1 MKAVIFDLDGVI
13 TDTAEY
19 HYLAWKHTAEQIG
32 IEIDRSFNERLK
44 GIDREHSL
52 DTILIHGGA
61 AGKYQDAE
69 KQEIMRRKNQYYQQ
83 LIQNLTPHDLLP
95 GIAGLFAGLKRENV
109 SIALASSSRN
119 APAIL
124 ERLGVMDEFQAVVD
138 PALLAR
144 GKPDPEIFL
153 TAAALLGVPPSECAA
168 IEDAEAGI
176 AAIKSAGMFAVG
188 VGDESL
194 MRGADL
200 SVRNTNELTFELLN
214 EGWQRCCCIKEGN
227 EKATRES

>member
-1 MKAVIFDLDGVI
+1 M
-13 TDTAEY
+13 
-19 HYLAWKHTAEQIG
+19 KHTAEQIG

-44 GIDREHSL
+44 GIDREQSL
-52 DTILIHGGA
+52 NTILIHGGA
-61 AGKYQDAE
+61 AGTYREAE

-95 GIAGLFAGLKRENV
+95 GIAGLFAELKRENV

-124 ERLGVMDEFQAVVD
+124 QRLGLMDEFHAVVD
-138 PALLAR
+138 PAALAR

-153 TAAALLGVPPSECAA
+153 TAAALLGVSPSQCAA

-188 VGDESL
+188 VGDETSL
-194 MRGADL
+194 SGADL
-200 SVRNTNELTFELLN
+200 IVPDTNELTFELLK
-214 EGWQRCCCIKEGN
+214 EGWQRCCCI
-227 EKATRES
+227 REDK

>member
-13 TDTAEY
+13 TDTAEH

-44 GIDREHSL
+44 GIDRERSL

-61 AGKYQDAE
+61 AGTYREAE
-69 KQEIMRRKNQYYQQ
+69 KQEIMRRKNQYYQK
-83 LIQNLTPHDLLP
+83 LIQTLTPHDLLP
-95 GIAGLFAGLKRENV
+95 GIAGLFAELKKENV

-124 ERLGVMDEFQAVVD
+124 QRLGLIDEFHAVVD
-138 PALLAR
+138 PAALAH

-153 TAAALLGVPPSECAA
+153 TAAALLGVPPSQCAA

-188 VGDESL
+188 VGEETSL
-194 MRGADL
+194 SGADL
-200 SVRNTNELTFELLN
+200 IVPNTNELTFELLK
-214 EGWQRCCCIKEGN
+214 EGWRRYCCIRE
-227 EKATRES
+227 EK

>member
-13 TDTAEY
+13 TDTAEH

-44 GIDREHSL
+44 GIDRERSL
-52 DTILIHGGA
+52 NTILIHGGA
-61 AGKYQDAE
+61 AGTYREAE

-95 GIAGLFAGLKRENV
+95 GIAGLFAELKRENV

-124 ERLGVMDEFQAVVD
+124 QRLGLMDEFHAVVD
-138 PALLAR
+138 PAALSR

-153 TAAALLGVPPSECAA
+153 TAAALLGVPPSQCAA

-188 VGDESL
+188 VGDETSL
-194 MRGADL
+194 SGADL
-200 SVRNTNELTFELLN
+200 IVHNTNELTFELLK
-214 EGWQRCCCIKEGN
+214 EGWQRCCCIRE
-227 EKATRES
+227 EK

>member
-13 TDTAEY
+13 TDTAEH

-44 GIDREHSL
+44 GIDRERSL
-52 DTILIHGGA
+52 NTILIHGGA
-61 AGKYQDAE
+61 AGTYREAE

-95 GIAGLFAGLKRENV
+95 GIAGLFAELKRENV

-124 ERLGVMDEFQAVVD
+124 QRLGLMDEFHAVVD
-138 PALLAR
+138 PAALAR

-153 TAAALLGVPPSECAA
+153 TAAALLGVPPSQCAA

-188 VGDESL
+188 VGDETSL
-194 MRGADL
+194 SGADL
-200 SVRNTNELTFELLN
+200 IVPDTNELTFELLK
-214 EGWQRCCCIKEGN
+214 EGWQRCCCIRE
-227 EKATRES
+227 EK

>member
-13 TDTAEY
+13 TDTAEH

-44 GIDREHSL
+44 GIDREQSL
-52 DTILIHGGA
+52 NTILIHGGA
-61 AGKYQDAE
+61 AGTYRETE

-95 GIAGLFAGLKRENV
+95 GIAGLFAELKRENV

-124 ERLGVMDEFQAVVD
+124 ERLGLMDEFHAVVD
-138 PALLAR
+138 PAALAR

-153 TAAALLGVPPSECAA
+153 TAAALLGVPPSQCAA

-188 VGDESL
+188 VGDETSL
-194 MRGADL
+194 SGADL
-200 SVRNTNELTFELLN
+200 IVPDTNELTFELLK
-214 EGWQRCCCIKEGN
+214 EGWQRCCCIRE
-227 EKATRES
+227 EK

>member
-32 IEIDRSFNERLK
+32 IQIDRSFNERLK
-44 GIDREHSL
+44 GIDREQSL
-52 DTILIHGGA
+52 NTILIHGGA
-61 AGKYQDAE
+61 AGTYREAE

-95 GIAGLFAGLKRENV
+95 GIAGLFAELKRENV

-124 ERLGVMDEFQAVVD
+124 QRLGLMDEFHAVVD
-138 PALLAR
+138 PAALAR

-153 TAAALLGVPPSECAA
+153 TAAALLGVPPSQCAA

-188 VGDESL
+188 VGDETSL
-194 MRGADL
+194 SGADL
-200 SVRNTNELTFELLN
+200 IVHNTNELTFELLK
-214 EGWQRCCCIKEGN
+214 EGWQRCCCIRE
-227 EKATRES
+227 EK

>member
-13 TDTAEY
+13 TDTAEH

-44 GIDREHSL
+44 GIDREQSL

-61 AGKYQDAE
+61 AGTYQEAE

-95 GIAGLFAGLKRENV
+95 GIAGLFAELKRENI

-124 ERLGVMDEFQAVVD
+124 QRLGLMDEFHAVVD
-138 PALLAR
+138 PAALAR

-153 TAAALLGVPPSECAA
+153 TAAALLGVPPSQCAA

-176 AAIKSAGMFAVG
+176 AAIKSAGMFAAG
-188 VGDESL
+188 VGEEASL
-194 MRGADL
+194 CGADL
-200 SVRNTNELTFELLN
+200 IVPNTNELTFELLN
-214 EGWQRCCCIKEGN
+214 EGWRRSCCIREG
-227 EKATRES
+227 K

>member
-13 TDTAEY
+13 TDTAEH

-44 GIDREHSL
+44 GIDRERSL
-52 DTILIHGGA
+52 NTILIHGGA
-61 AGKYQDAE
+61 AGTYREAE

-95 GIAGLFAGLKRENV
+95 GIAGLFAELKRENV

-124 ERLGVMDEFQAVVD
+124 QRLGLMDEFRAVVD
-138 PALLAR
+138 PAALAR

-153 TAAALLGVPPSECAA
+153 TAAALLGVPPSQCAA

-188 VGDESL
+188 VGDETSL
-194 MRGADL
+194 SGADL
-200 SVRNTNELTFELLN
+200 IVPDTNELTFELLK
-214 EGWQRCCCIKEGN
+214 EGWQRCCCIRE
-227 EKATRES
+227 EK

>member
-13 TDTAEY
+13 TDTAEH

-44 GIDREHSL
+44 GIDRERSL

-61 AGKYQDAE
+61 AGTYREAE

-83 LIQNLTPHDLLP
+83 LIQTLTPHDLLP
-95 GIAGLFAGLKRENV
+95 GIAGLFSELKRENV

-124 ERLGVMDEFQAVVD
+124 QRLGLMDEFHAVVD
-138 PALLAR
+138 PAALAH

-153 TAAALLGVPPSECAA
+153 TAAALLGVPPSQCAA

-176 AAIKSAGMFAVG
+176 TAIKSAGMFAVG
-188 VGDESL
+188 VGEETSL
-194 MRGADL
+194 SGADL
-200 SVRNTNELTFELLN
+200 IVPNTNELTFELLN
-214 EGWQRCCCIKEGN
+214 EGWRSCCCIRE
-227 EKATRES
+227 EK

>member
-13 TDTAEY
+13 TDTAEH

-44 GIDREHSL
+44 GIDRERSL
-52 DTILIHGGA
+52 NTILIHGGA
-61 AGKYQDAE
+61 AGTYREAE

-95 GIAGLFAGLKRENV
+95 GIAGLFAELKRENV

-124 ERLGVMDEFQAVVD
+124 QRLGLMDEFHAVVD
-138 PALLAR
+138 PAALAR

-153 TAAALLGVPPSECAA
+153 TAAALLGVPPSQCAA

-188 VGDESL
+188 VGDETSL
-194 MRGADL
+194 SGADL
-200 SVRNTNELTFELLN
+200 IVPETNELTFELLK
-214 EGWQRCCCIKEGN
+214 EGWQRCCCIRE
-227 EKATRES
+227 EK

>member
-13 TDTAEY
+13 TDTAEH

-44 GIDREHSL
+44 GIDRERSL
-52 DTILIHGGA
+52 NTILIYGGA
-61 AGKYQDAE
+61 AGTYREAE

-95 GIAGLFAGLKRENV
+95 GIAGLFADLKRENV

-124 ERLGVMDEFQAVVD
+124 QRLGLMDEFHAVVD
-138 PALLAR
+138 PAALAR

-153 TAAALLGVPPSECAA
+153 TAAALLGVPPSQCAA

-188 VGDESL
+188 VGDETSL
-194 MRGADL
+194 SGADL
-200 SVRNTNELTFELLN
+200 IVPDTNELTFELLK
-214 EGWQRCCCIKEGN
+214 EGWQRCCCIRE
-227 EKATRES
+227 EK

>member
-13 TDTAEY
+13 TDTAEH

-44 GIDREHSL
+44 GIDRERSL
-52 DTILIHGGA
+52 NTILIHGGA
-61 AGKYQDAE
+61 AGTYREAE

-83 LIQNLTPHDLLP
+83 LIQNLTLHDLLP
-95 GIAGLFAGLKRENV
+95 GIAGLFAELKRENV

-124 ERLGVMDEFQAVVD
+124 QRLGLMDEFHAVVD
-138 PALLAR
+138 PAALAR

-153 TAAALLGVPPSECAA
+153 TAAALLGVPPSQCAA

-188 VGDESL
+188 VGDETSL
-194 MRGADL
+194 SGADL
-200 SVRNTNELTFELLN
+200 IVHNTNELTFELLK
-214 EGWQRCCCIKEGN
+214 EGWQRCCCIRE
-227 EKATRES
+227 EK

>member
-13 TDTAEY
+13 TDTAEH

-44 GIDREHSL
+44 GIDRERSL
-52 DTILIHGGA
+52 NTILIHGGA
-61 AGKYQDAE
+61 AGKYREAE

-95 GIAGLFAGLKRENV
+95 GIAGLFAELKRENV

-124 ERLGVMDEFQAVVD
+124 QRLGLMDEFHAVVD
-138 PALLAR
+138 PAALAR

-153 TAAALLGVPPSECAA
+153 TAAALLGVPPSQCAA

-188 VGDESL
+188 VGDETSL
-194 MRGADL
+194 SGADL
-200 SVRNTNELTFELLN
+200 IVPDTNELTFELLK
-214 EGWQRCCCIKEGN
+214 EGWQRCCCIRE
-227 EKATRES
+227 EK

>member
-13 TDTAEY
+13 TDTAEH

-44 GIDREHSL
+44 GIDREQSL

-61 AGKYQDAE
+61 AGKYQEAE
-69 KQEIMRRKNQYYQQ
+69 KQEIMRRKNQYYKQ
-83 LIQNLTPHDLLP
+83 LIQNLTSHDLLP
-95 GIAGLFAGLKRENV
+95 GIAGLFAELKRKNV

-124 ERLGVMDEFQAVVD
+124 QRLGVMDVFQAVVD
-138 PALLAR
+138 PAGLAH

-188 VGDESL
+188 VGDETS
-194 MRGADL
+194 MREADL
-200 SVRNTNELTFELLN
+200 IVHNTNELTFELLK

-227 EKATRES
+227 

>member
-13 TDTAEY
+13 TDTAEH

-44 GIDREHSL
+44 GIDRERSL
-52 DTILIHGGA
+52 NTILIHGGA
-61 AGKYQDAE
+61 AGTYREAE

-95 GIAGLFAGLKRENV
+95 GIAGLFAELKRENV

-124 ERLGVMDEFQAVVD
+124 QRLGLMDEFHAVVD
-138 PALLAR
+138 PAALAR

-153 TAAALLGVPPSECAA
+153 TAAALLGVPPSQCAA

-188 VGDESL
+188 VGDETSL
-194 MRGADL
+194 SGADL
-200 SVRNTNELTFELLN
+200 IVPDTNELTFELLK
-214 EGWQRCCCIKEGN
+214 EGWQRCCCIKE
-227 EKATRES
+227 EK

>member
-13 TDTAEY
+13 TDTAEH

-44 GIDREHSL
+44 GINREQSL
-52 DTILIHGGA
+52 DKILIHGGA
-61 AGKYQDAE
+61 AGKFQEAE

-95 GIAGLFAGLKRENV
+95 GIAGLFAELKRENV

-124 ERLGVMDEFQAVVD
+124 QRLGVMDEFQGVVD
-138 PALLAR
+138 PAALAH

-188 VGDESL
+188 VGDETSL
-194 MRGADL
+194 RGADL
-200 SVRNTNELTFELLN
+200 IVHNTNELTFELLN
-214 EGWQRCCCIKEGN
+214 EGWQRYCCIREG
-227 EKATRES
+227 K

>member
-13 TDTAEY
+13 TDTAEH

-44 GIDREHSL
+44 GIDREQSL
-52 DTILIHGGA
+52 NTILIHGGA
-61 AGKYQDAE
+61 AGTYREAE

-95 GIAGLFAGLKRENV
+95 GIAGLFAELKRENV

-124 ERLGVMDEFQAVVD
+124 QRLGLMDEFHAVVD
-138 PALLAR
+138 PAALAR

-153 TAAALLGVPPSECAA
+153 TAAALLGVPPSQCAA

-188 VGDESL
+188 VGDETSL
-194 MRGADL
+194 SGADL
-200 SVRNTNELTFELLN
+200 IVPDTNELTFELLK
-214 EGWQRCCCIKEGN
+214 EGWQRCCCIRE
-227 EKATRES
+227 EK

>member
-13 TDTAEY
+13 TDTAEH

-44 GIDREHSL
+44 GIDRERSL
-52 DTILIHGGA
+52 NTILIHGGA
-61 AGKYQDAE
+61 AGTYREAE

-95 GIAGLFAGLKRENV
+95 GIAGLFAELKRENV

-124 ERLGVMDEFQAVVD
+124 QRLGLMDEFHAVVD
-138 PALLAR
+138 PAALAR

-153 TAAALLGVPPSECAA
+153 TAASLLGVPPSQCAA

-188 VGDESL
+188 VGDETSL
-194 MRGADL
+194 SGADL
-200 SVRNTNELTFELLN
+200 IVHNTNELTFELLK
-214 EGWQRCCCIKEGN
+214 EGWQRCCCIRE
-227 EKATRES
+227 EK

>member
-13 TDTAEY
+13 TDTAEH

-44 GIDREHSL
+44 GIDRERSL

-61 AGKYQDAE
+61 AGTYREAE

-83 LIQNLTPHDLLP
+83 LIQTLTPHDLLP
-95 GIAGLFAGLKRENV
+95 GIAGLFAELKKENV

-124 ERLGVMDEFQAVVD
+124 QRLGLIDEFHAVVD
-138 PALLAR
+138 PAALAH

-153 TAAALLGVPPSECAA
+153 TAAALLGVPPSQCAA

-188 VGDESL
+188 VGEETSL
-194 MRGADL
+194 SGADL
-200 SVRNTNELTFELLN
+200 IVPNTNELTFELLN
-214 EGWQRCCCIKEGN
+214 EGWRRCCYIRE
-227 EKATRES
+227 EK

>member
-13 TDTAEY
+13 TDTAEH

-44 GIDREHSL
+44 GIDRERSL
-52 DTILIHGGA
+52 NTILIHGGA
-61 AGKYQDAE
+61 AGTYREAE

-95 GIAGLFAGLKRENV
+95 GIAGLFAELKRENV

-124 ERLGVMDEFQAVVD
+124 QRLGLMDEFHAVVD
-138 PALLAR
+138 PAALAR

-153 TAAALLGVPPSECAA
+153 TAAALLGVPPSQCAA

-188 VGDESL
+188 VGDEASL
-194 MRGADL
+194 SGADL
-200 SVRNTNELTFELLN
+200 IVPDTNELTFELLK
-214 EGWQRCCCIKEGN
+214 EGWQRCCCIRE
-227 EKATRES
+227 EK

>member
-13 TDTAEY
+13 TDTAEH

-44 GIDREHSL
+44 GIDRERSL
-52 DTILIHGGA
+52 NTILIHGGA
-61 AGKYQDAE
+61 AGTYREAE

-95 GIAGLFAGLKRENV
+95 GIAGLFAELKRENV

-124 ERLGVMDEFQAVVD
+124 QRLGLMDEFHAVVD
-138 PALLAR
+138 PAALAR

-153 TAAALLGVPPSECAA
+153 TAAALLGVPPSQCAA

-188 VGDESL
+188 VGDETSL
-194 MRGADL
+194 SGADL
-200 SVRNTNELTFELLN
+200 IVHNTNELTFELLK
-214 EGWQRCCCIKEGN
+214 EGWQRCCCIRE
-227 EKATRES
+227 EK

>member
-13 TDTAEY
+13 TDTAEH

-44 GIDREHSL
+44 GIDRERSL

-61 AGKYQDAE
+61 AGKYQEAE
-69 KQEIMRRKNQYYQQ
+69 KQEIMRRKNQYYKQ
-83 LIQNLTPHDLLP
+83 LIQNLTPYDLLP
-95 GIAGLFAGLKRENV
+95 GIAGLFAELKRENV

-124 ERLGVMDEFQAVVD
+124 ERLGVKDEFQAVVD
-138 PALLAR
+138 PAGLAH

-188 VGDESL
+188 VGDDSS

-200 SVRNTNELTFELLN
+200 IVHNTNELTFELLK

-227 EKATRES
+227 